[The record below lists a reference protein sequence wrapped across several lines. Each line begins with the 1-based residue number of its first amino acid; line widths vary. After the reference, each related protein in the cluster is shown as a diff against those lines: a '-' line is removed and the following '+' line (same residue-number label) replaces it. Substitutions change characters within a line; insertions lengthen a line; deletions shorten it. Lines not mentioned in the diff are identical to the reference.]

1 MFFDQ
6 VFSAVEKTVKS
17 PASPTGPM
25 QQHKEVGPPKWYICF
40 LKSTLF
46 LFSAGPHLQP
56 LVFSSFLLG
65 HGGG

>member
-17 PASPTGPM
+17 PASPTDPM

-46 LFSAGPHLQP
+46 LFSVPHLQRLLYFLP
-56 LVFSSFLLG
+56 FLLG